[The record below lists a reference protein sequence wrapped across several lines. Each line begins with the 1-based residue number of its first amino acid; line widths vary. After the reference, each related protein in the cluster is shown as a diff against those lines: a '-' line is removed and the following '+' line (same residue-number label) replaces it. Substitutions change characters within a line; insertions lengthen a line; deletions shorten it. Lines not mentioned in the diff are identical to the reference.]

1 MTRPTTPEIH
11 RHEAETP
18 GDLARSLA
26 QAITTRL
33 AQRLAEHP
41 RASLFVS
48 GGSTPGPLFDALV
61 ESAALPWERVDLGL
75 VDDRW
80 VAHDDPDSN
89 TRLVR
94 ERLMRGP
101 VARARL
107 HPLVSEVAYE
117 AGPAAASATLEALGL
132 ATVLVLGMGGDG
144 HFASLFPGMPG
155 LAEALDLDAAPR
167 VVPGLAPAH
176 PRQRVS
182 LNLAA
187 IASAQWRV
195 LHVTGA
201 TKRALID
208 AAIADDEAA
217 RALPAHALFH
227 RLPEP
232 PALYW
237 AP

>member
-1 MTRPTTPEIH
+1 MTRSTTPKIH
-11 RHEAETP
+11 RLEAETP

-33 AQRLAEHP
+33 SQRLAEHP

-117 AGPAAASATLEALGL
+117 AGPAAASAMLEALGPPRSWSWAWA
-132 ATVLVLGMGGDG
+132 ATATSPRCSRACP
-144 HFASLFPGMPG
+144 AS
-155 LAEALDLDAAPR
+155 PR
-167 VVPGLAPAH
+167 PSTST
-176 PRQRVS
+176 PRRGSSPVWRPRTRV
-182 LNLAA
+182 
-187 IASAQWRV
+187 
-195 LHVTGA
+195 GA
-201 TKRALID
+201 
-208 AAIADDEAA
+208 
-217 RALPAHALFH
+217 
-227 RLPEP
+227 
-232 PALYW
+232 
-237 AP
+237 